1 MRVVLADL
9 RGRDGY
15 VSKDSVAGG
24 YGSRVMPFSRV
35 SRIVT
40 WFKRRFNTVP
50 SGQLAY
56 VAAIFAAAGHEVVF
70 VEEDTPDA
78 DLAIVLTSLVDH
90 RREAMWADA
99 MRARGVR
106 VGAIGLTASK
116 MPELFDDWM
125 DFVVN
130 GEPEDAARRL
140 AAGERLSGRVIS
152 HAVANLDELPFPRW
166 DLVGRRPQHARSRWL
181 GRPPGGGFPLVASRG
196 CPEFCTYCPH
206 RILADYRSR
215 SIENVVDELTELC
228 EASPIPYVIFRDPL
242 FTQDRDRML
251 ALCDEIRHRGL
262 TLEFECETRLDRLDH
277 DLLDRLHGAGLRA
290 ISFGV
295 ESVSQ
300 DTLRR
305 VGRRPTPPE
314 HQRAIVDYCRQRG
327 IAHGG
332 LLRHRLPAGRLA
344 LDRCDHSLRCRSRI
358 HVRAVQAAHAVS
370 GHAALEAALAAGLR
384 ARLAAVRRVHADVSP
399 SLAASRR
406 AALPPWRGVHALLRP
421 IVVGREL
428 VPRPESTGAVSRSPD
443 GSPHRGPSRSART
456 AQDAAGC
463 MLKAISRY
471 GARVAPGSDRIIRE
485 CRRAGTLVQ
494 GPAIAAFED
503 AFATRLK
510 VPRAFTAS
518 FGRMAFLYLL
528 RALDLPPGSEVIF
541 PRNVGPHYTSQPD
554 FVGAGP
560 CRYIGLFAGRSSS
573 SGGEAGG
580 AAVWSAAELDTSSER
595 YSSSCCRGCIVSRS
609 QAYS

>member
-228 EASPIPYVIFRDPL
+228 EASPIPV
-242 FTQDRDRML
+242 
-251 ALCDEIRHRGL
+251 RHL
-262 TLEFECETRLDRLDH
+262 
-277 DLLDRLHGAGLRA
+277 
-290 ISFGV
+290 
-295 ESVSQ
+295 
-300 DTLRR
+300 
-305 VGRRPTPPE
+305 
-314 HQRAIVDYCRQRG
+314 
-327 IAHGG
+327 
-332 LLRHRLPAGRLA
+332 
-344 LDRCDHSLRCRSRI
+344 
-358 HVRAVQAAHAVS
+358 
-370 GHAALEAALAAGLR
+370 
-384 ARLAAVRRVHADVSP
+384 
-399 SLAASRR
+399 
-406 AALPPWRGVHALLRP
+406 
-421 IVVGREL
+421 
-428 VPRPESTGAVSRSPD
+428 
-443 GSPHRGPSRSART
+443 SRSA
-456 AQDAAGC
+456 
-463 MLKAISRY
+463 L
-471 GARVAPGSDRIIRE
+471 
-485 CRRAGTLVQ
+485 
-494 GPAIAAFED
+494 
-503 AFATRLK
+503 
-510 VPRAFTAS
+510 
-518 FGRMAFLYLL
+518 
-528 RALDLPPGSEVIF
+528 
-541 PRNVGPHYTSQPD
+541 H
-554 FVGAGP
+554 AGP
-560 CRYIGLFAGRSSS
+560 RSHAG
-573 SGGEAGG
+573 
-580 AAVWSAAELDTSSER
+580 AVR
-595 YSSSCCRGCIVSRS
+595 
-609 QAYS
+609 

>member
-181 GRPPGGGFPLVASRG
+181 RASAGRRLPSRRQSWLSRVLHVLPAPDTRRLPVAIDR
-196 CPEFCTYCPH
+196 
-206 RILADYRSR
+206 D
-215 SIENVVDELTELC
+215 VVDELTELC

-327 IAHGG
+327 LLTAAFYVIGFLQDDWRSIAATIHYAVDLGSTFAQFK
-332 LLRHRLPAGRLA
+332 LLTPYPGTPLWKQLSPLVYERDWQRFDGFTPTFRP
-344 LDRCDHSLRCRSRI
+344 SPRS
-358 HVRAVQAAHAVS
+358 VPTSCAS
-370 GHAALEAALAAGLR
+370 
-384 ARLAAVRRVHADVSP
+384 
-399 SLAASRR
+399 SLARRTRAS
-406 AALPPWRGVHALLRP
+406 
-421 IVVGREL
+421 
-428 VPRPESTGAVSRSPD
+428 T
-443 GSPHRGPSRSART
+443 
-456 AQDAAGC
+456 
-463 MLKAISRY
+463 
-471 GARVAPGSDRIIRE
+471 SDRR
-485 CRRAGTLVQ
+485 
-494 GPAIAAFED
+494 
-503 AFATRLK
+503 
-510 VPRAFTAS
+510 
-518 FGRMAFLYLL
+518 
-528 RALDLPPGSEVIF
+528 
-541 PRNVGPHYTSQPD
+541 
-554 FVGAGP
+554 
-560 CRYIGLFAGRSSS
+560 
-573 SGGEAGG
+573 
-580 AAVWSAAELDTSSER
+580 WS
-595 YSSSCCRGCIVSRS
+595 
-609 QAYS
+609 

>member
-9 RGRDGY
+9 RGHDGY

-90 RREAMWADA
+90 RREAMWADG

-140 AAGERLSGRVIS
+140 AAGERLSGRVTS
-152 HAVANLDELPFPRW
+152 TAVANLDELPFPRW
-166 DLVGRRPQHARSRWL
+166 DLVGPRPHRTRSRWL

-206 RILADYRSR
+206 RILADYRAR
-215 SIENVVDELTELC
+215 SIENVVDELSALC
-228 EASPIPYVIFRDPL
+228 EEYPHPYVIFRDPL
-242 FTQDRDRML
+242 FTQNRERML
-251 ALCDEIRHRGL
+251 ALCDEIRHRSL
-262 TLEFECETRLDRLDH
+262 ALEFECETRLDRLDPE
-277 DLLDRLHGAGLRA
+277 LLDLLHGAGLRA

-314 HQRAIVDYCRQRG
+314 HQRTIIDYCRQRG
-327 IAHGG
+327 IFTAAFYVIGFLQDDWRSIAATIHYAVDLASTFAQFK
-332 LLRHRLPAGRLA
+332 LLTPYPGTPLWKQLAPLVYERDWQRFDGFTPTFRHP
-344 LDRCDHSLRCRSRI
+344 SLRPDELRFLLGAAYTRFYIRSSFAVNFCRVQNR
-358 HVRAVQAAHAVS
+358 RARTLAHQMDRGLAAHH
-370 GHAALEAALAAGLR
+370 GRQERLR
-384 ARLAAVRRVHADVSP
+384 M
-399 SLAASRR
+399 
-406 AALPPWRGVHALLRP
+406 RP
-421 IVVGREL
+421 VV
-428 VPRPESTGAVSRSPD
+428 
-443 GSPHRGPSRSART
+443 
-456 AQDAAGC
+456 C
-463 MLKAISRY
+463 
-471 GARVAPGSDRIIRE
+471 
-485 CRRAGTLVQ
+485 
-494 GPAIAAFED
+494 
-503 AFATRLK
+503 
-510 VPRAFTAS
+510 
-518 FGRMAFLYLL
+518 
-528 RALDLPPGSEVIF
+528 
-541 PRNVGPHYTSQPD
+541 
-554 FVGAGP
+554 
-560 CRYIGLFAGRSSS
+560 
-573 SGGEAGG
+573 
-580 AAVWSAAELDTSSER
+580 
-595 YSSSCCRGCIVSRS
+595 
-609 QAYS
+609 